1 MGNCA
6 CERTK
11 PEFYLMPINSE
22 LLNRIR
28 IVLVRTSHPGNIG
41 AAARAMKT
49 MGLSRFYLVAPE
61 SFPHEQATAMASGA
75 TDMLEGAIVCAT
87 LAEALAGTTLAVGAS
102 ARRREIVAEVLT
114 PAEAAPRLLHEAAGN
129 SNVALV
135 FGNETFGLSNDELGC
150 CQCLMSIPA
159 NPDYSSLNLAAAV
172 QVAAYELRLQA
183 MDETAWSPPD
193 IDAADLA
200 DVERFYVELEKT
212 LIGIGFLDPESPKRL
227 MPKLRR
233 LFARTRLAT
242 EELNILRGFL
252 VAVNEK
258 AGTPASNR

>member
-11 PEFYLMPINSE
+11 PEFYLMPAASE
-22 LLNRIR
+22 LLDRIR
-28 IVLVRTSHPGNIG
+28 VVLVRTSHPGNIG
-41 AAARAMKT
+41 AAARALKT
-49 MGLSRFYLVAPE
+49 MGLGRLFLVAPE

-75 TDMLEGAIVCAT
+75 ADVLEHATVCAT

-102 ARRREIVAEVLT
+102 SRRREIVAEVLT
-114 PAEAAPRLLHEAAGN
+114 PAEAAPRLLDEAASGRQ
-129 SNVALV
+129 VALV

-150 CQCLMSIPA
+150 CQLLMSIPA
-159 NPDYSSLNLAAAV
+159 NPEYGSLNLAAAV
-172 QVAAYELRLQA
+172 QVAAYELRVQA
-183 MDETAWSPPD
+183 LDEAAWSPPD

-212 LIGIGFLDPESPKRL
+212 LIGIGFLDPASPKRL

-233 LFARTRLAT
+233 LFARTRLAR

-252 VAVNEK
+252 AAVNERS
-258 AGTPASNR
+258 GIPGRDR